1 MINETHTN
9 NTALV
14 TRVSTILEHIINE
27 ANMQLNNH
35 LALNATPTTTS
46 TSNHIP
52 RTFLDNFSDTL
63 IVSGNEISASSPNF
77 SSSNTGTNLSA
88 YLEDMKNNSGTITS
102 PESTII
108 IIPPV
113 KTSTSENSYQN
124 SVIIP
129 LYAVIFGCCVIGN
142 LLVILTLAQNKRM
155 RTVTNVYL
163 LNLVSRANEWKT
175 IINYN
180 TFWHI
185 DRKNTGTNG
194 CEMFNWVILVISL
207 SGNDTNESIYLFIP

>member
-1 MINETHTN
+1 MINETHN
-9 NTALV
+9 NNATIA
-14 TRVSTILEHIINE
+14 TRVSTILKHIINE

-35 LALNATPTTTS
+35 LALNMTTTA
-46 TSNHIP
+46 TSNQSP

-63 IVSGNEISASSPNF
+63 VVNGNEISASS
-77 SSSNTGTNLSA
+77 SSSSGNVSA
-88 YLEDMKNNSGTITS
+88 YLDDMKNSTITAS
-102 PESTII
+102 PDSTVI

-113 KTSTSENSYQN
+113 KATNTSENSYQN

-163 LNLVSRANEWKT
+163 LNLVSRVRLIICLLRVYIVKT
-175 IINYN
+175 HKGGKQVGVCYIYYLGH
-180 TFWHI
+180 F
-185 DRKNTGTNG
+185 
-194 CEMFNWVILVISL
+194 
-207 SGNDTNESIYLFIP
+207 SIRI

>member
-1 MINETHTN
+1 MINETHN
-9 NTALV
+9 NNKSTILA
-14 TRVSTILEHIINE
+14 TRVSTILKHIINE

-35 LALNATPTTTS
+35 LALNSTTTTS
-46 TSNHIP
+46 TTTTTSNHTAP

-63 IVSGNEISASSPNF
+63 IVNGNGISSVARSSNSASA
-77 SSSNTGTNLSA
+77 NLSA
-88 YLEDMKNNSGTITS
+88 YLDDMKNGSAS

-113 KTSTSENSYQN
+113 KTTSTTSENSYQN

-163 LNLVSRANEWKT
+163 LNLVSIVRI
-175 IINYN
+175 IINY
-180 TFWHI
+180 T
-185 DRKNTGTNG
+185 
-194 CEMFNWVILVISL
+194 CMS
-207 SGNDTNESIYLFIP
+207 SGKRVNKEVWKLF

>member
-1 MINETHTN
+1 MINETHN
-9 NTALV
+9 NNATIA
-14 TRVSTILEHIINE
+14 TRVSTILKHIINE

-35 LALNATPTTTS
+35 LALNMTTTTTS
-46 TSNHIP
+46 NQYP

-63 IVSGNEISASSPNF
+63 IVNGNEISASSI
-77 SSSNTGTNLSA
+77 SSSGNVSA
-88 YLEDMKNNSGTITS
+88 YLDDMKNSTITAS
-102 PESTII
+102 PDSTVI

-113 KTSTSENSYQN
+113 KATNTSENSYQN

-163 LNLVSRANEWKT
+163 LNLVSRVRLIICLLRVYKRIKGVNKWVCAIFT
-175 IINYN
+175 I
-180 TFWHI
+180 
-185 DRKNTGTNG
+185 
-194 CEMFNWVILVISL
+194 WVILV
-207 SGNDTNESIYLFIP
+207 YA

>member
-1 MINETHTN
+1 MINESHNN
-9 NTALV
+9 NTPLA
-14 TRVSTILEHIINE
+14 TRVSSILEHIINE

-35 LALNATPTTTS
+35 LALNTTS
-46 TSNHIP
+46 IVTTSNNIP

-63 IVSGNEISASSPNF
+63 IVNGNEISASASSISPNF
-77 SSSNTGTNLSA
+77 SSSNNGANLSV
-88 YLEDMKNNSGTITS
+88 YLDDIKNSSISS

-108 IIPPV
+108 IMPPV
-113 KTSTSENSYQN
+113 KTTSTSENSYQN

-163 LNLVSRANEWKT
+163 LNLVSKERVN
-175 IINYN
+175 
-180 TFWHI
+180 
-185 DRKNTGTNG
+185 
-194 CEMFNWVILVISL
+194 
-207 SGNDTNESIYLFIP
+207 

>member
-1 MINETHTN
+1 MINETHN
-9 NTALV
+9 NNKSTILA
-14 TRVSTILEHIINE
+14 TRVSTILKHIINE

-35 LALNATPTTTS
+35 LALNSTTTTS
-46 TSNHIP
+46 TTTTTSNHTAP

-63 IVSGNEISASSPNF
+63 IVNGNGISSVARSSNSASA
-77 SSSNTGTNLSA
+77 NLSA
-88 YLEDMKNNSGTITS
+88 YLDDMKNGSAS

-113 KTSTSENSYQN
+113 KTTSTTSENSYQN

-163 LNLVSRANEWKT
+163 LNLVSIVRI
-175 IINYN
+175 IINY
-180 TFWHI
+180 TCMS
-185 DRKNTGTNG
+185 NG
-194 CEMFNWVILVISL
+194 KRVNKEVWK
-207 SGNDTNESIYLFIP
+207 LF

>member
-9 NTALV
+9 NTALA

-35 LALNATPTTTS
+35 LALNATPTITS
-46 TSNHIP
+46 TSNHVP

-163 LNLVSRANEWKT
+163 LNLVSRANE
-175 IINYN
+175 
-180 TFWHI
+180 
-185 DRKNTGTNG
+185 
-194 CEMFNWVILVISL
+194 
-207 SGNDTNESIYLFIP
+207 

>member
-1 MINETHTN
+1 MINETHN
-9 NTALV
+9 NNSTLT
-14 TRVSTILEHIINE
+14 TRVSTILKHIINE

-35 LALNATPTTTS
+35 LALNMTTPATTLTTS
-46 TSNHIP
+46 TTLTMTTSSNHRP

-63 IVSGNEISASSPNF
+63 IVRGNEISSFGTVASNSIN
-77 SSSNTGTNLSA
+77 SEINSVGNLSA
-88 YLEDMKNNSGTITS
+88 YLDDMKNSSVS

-108 IIPPV
+108 IIPPAV
-113 KTSTSENSYQN
+113 KTTSSSGENSYQN

-163 LNLVSRANEWKT
+163 LNLVSK
-175 IINYN
+175 
-180 TFWHI
+180 
-185 DRKNTGTNG
+185 
-194 CEMFNWVILVISL
+194 
-207 SGNDTNESIYLFIP
+207 

>member
-1 MINETHTN
+1 MINETHN
-9 NTALV
+9 NNKSTILA
-14 TRVSTILEHIINE
+14 TRVSTILKHIINE

-35 LALNATPTTTS
+35 LALNSTTTTS
-46 TSNHIP
+46 TTTTTSNHTAP

-63 IVSGNEISASSPNF
+63 IVNGNGISSVARSSNSASA
-77 SSSNTGTNLSA
+77 NLSA
-88 YLEDMKNNSGTITS
+88 YLDDMKNGSAS

-113 KTSTSENSYQN
+113 KTTSTTSENSYQN

-163 LNLVSRANEWKT
+163 LNLVSIVRL
-175 IINYN
+175 IIN
-180 TFWHI
+180 
-185 DRKNTGTNG
+185 
-194 CEMFNWVILVISL
+194 
-207 SGNDTNESIYLFIP
+207 